1 MRWKKR
7 CQCHWPLQKE
17 CIVSEECCFSI
28 LTFLFVSLQAHNTN
42 NLNAHVKFLI
52 SFPLAINGSSTR
64 RITFNISLSKWII
77 QMRSYLNPLIIPIL
91 LENCIKHNAFIR
103 ITDSIFS
110 IINQYF
116 HSRITNNYWDSVCL
130 TLAHIT
136 IDALRVIFNIDQ
148 EAKCGILFN
157 LDKWVNICLSL

>member
-1 MRWKKR
+1 MATSKGMY
-7 CQCHWPLQKE
+7 
-17 CIVSEECCFSI
+17 SI
-28 LTFLFVSLQAHNTN
+28 GRMLFYYPHILLLISLQAHNTN

-103 ITDSIFS
+103 IS
-110 IINQYF
+110 IINQCF
-116 HSRITNNYWDSVCL
+116 QSRITNNYWDSVCL

-148 EAKCGILFN
+148 EAKCDILFN